1 MNYGYSHGSQGNL
14 MNSGVPRAVSSDQ
27 LSQEKGISKA
37 PAGTGDKLRIA
48 GW

>member
-14 MNSGVPRAVSSDQ
+14 MNSGVPRTPSNEQ

-37 PAGTGDKLRIA
+37 PVGTADRLRLA